1 MSSGDPPGS
10 GSESNRKR
18 GAQDCLSYSDEEADC
33 AFSPYTQKEVVVK
46 KKAKIMKVKPKVVRK
61 SVRKK
66 LDKRGFSQ
74 KFKASQSLLV
84 DKRAKKAGK
93 KGKKVVSGKGE
104 RFWFLFFVNEV
115 LWFYC

>member
-1 MSSGDPPGS
+1 MSSGDPPDS
-10 GSESNRKR
+10 VSESNRKR

-46 KKAKIMKVKPKVVRK
+46 KKAKIVKVKPKVVRK

-66 LDKRGFSQ
+66 LDTRGFSK
-74 KFKASQSLLV
+74 KFKASQSLLI

-93 KGKKVVSGKGE
+93 QGKKVVSAKGE
-104 RFWFLFFVNEV
+104 GFLFVYFIDDVC
-115 LWFYC
+115 W